1 MKASCKYC
9 GRIHDKKYICSNRP
23 KQTKYTDI
31 NKFRSTKQW
40 RVKREE
46 IRERDKQLCQV
57 CIRKLYNTE
66 QQYTYNDLSV
76 HHAIPIESD
85 YTKRLDNDN
94 LLTLC
99 RYHHELA
106 ESKDIPIR
114 VILEII
120 KEQNAQQDTPLPL
133 LSV

>member
-1 MKASCKYC
+1 MKVSCKYC

-23 KQTKYTDI
+23 KQTYTDI
-31 NKFRSTKQW
+31 DKFRSSKQW
-40 RVKREE
+40 KVKREE

-57 CIRKLYNTE
+57 CIRKLYDTK

-85 YTKRLDNDN
+85 YAKRLDNDN

-99 RYHHELA
+99 RHHHELA

-120 KEQNAQQDTPLPL
+120 REQNAE
-133 LSV
+133 